1 MPEQEEIVFH
11 KPSVLLDEIKNAPK
25 ITDPERLKRNAEA
38 RERLK
43 KLAEQNERKR
53 SGL

>member
-25 ITDPERLKRNAEA
+25 ITDPERLNCRWEA
-38 RERLK
+38 ICCV
-43 KLAEQNERKR
+43 
-53 SGL
+53 